1 MRLRV
6 IAAAVTAALA
16 AFVAPGAVSA
26 QTGPA
31 WAVTHLPPDV
41 LSQVCAPAAA
51 YEVPAVPLRVTGG
64 QSLEPRVSLS
74 PGDLV
79 TLNAGRSNGM
89 QVGQEFFAR
98 RLQKDRD
105 QTVSKATPGTIR
117 TAGWLRVYAV
127 DEEMSLATVVYACDA
142 IEVGDFLEPF
152 ALPTAV
158 PRRALA
164 GKPERDNYARV
175 LAGNDRRHTF
185 GAGEYIVIDRGKDHG
200 IEPGAQFVVYHDKHT
215 PNNFLFR
222 VADAVAVDV
231 RETSATLSITSSL
244 QAVSVND
251 YVSMRK

>member
-6 IAAAVTAALA
+6 TAAAAALA
-16 AFVAPGAVSA
+16 AFVAPAAVSA

-31 WAVTHLPPDV
+31 WAATHLPSDV
-41 LSQVCAPAAA
+41 LSQICAPAAA

-64 QSLEPRVSLS
+64 QSLEPRVSVS

-79 TLNAGRSNGM
+79 TVNAGRNNGM

-127 DEEMSLATVVYACDA
+127 DDDMSLATVVYGCDA

-152 ALPTAV
+152 ALPTAA
-158 PRRALA
+158 PKRPLA

-175 LAGNDRRHTF
+175 LAGNDRRMPF
-185 GAGEYIVIDRGKDHG
+185 GAGEFIVIDRGKDHG
-200 IEPGAQFVVYHDKHT
+200 IEPGSQFVVYHDKHT
-215 PNNFLFR
+215 SGNFLFR
-222 VADAVAVDV
+222 VAEATAVDV
-231 RETSATLSITSSL
+231 RDTSATLSITSSL

-251 YVSMRK
+251 YVAMRK